1 MKKLIVRILVVAV
14 LLVVV
19 ALVAGFFFIGTII
32 KTGVEKVGPVVTKV
46 PVKLDSAN
54 ISVFSGSGELKGFVL
69 GNPEGFK
76 TPEAIKVG
84 TMSLSISPMSV
95 LGDKLVVRSIKVLG
109 PEISYETG
117 LTGSNLGKILDNM
130 GGEKPAGEQPP
141 GEKPPGEKPPVES
154 KPSSGE
160 KGAQKKLQVDEFII
174 SGAKVH
180 ASAPLVGAYVV
191 SVPEIK
197 LTNLG
202 QGPEGITATELGNRV
217 MSALLAATTKA
228 VAEGA
233 KSGKGLEGI
242 GAGATD
248 ALKKGVGD
256 LLKRK

>member
-1 MKKLIVRILVVAV
+1 MKKLIVRILIVVV

-19 ALVAGFFFIGTII
+19 GLVAGIFFIGSII

-54 ISVFSGSGELKGFVL
+54 ISVFSGNGELKGFVL

-76 TPEAIKVG
+76 SPEAIKVG

-95 LGDKLVVRSIKVLG
+95 LGDKVVIRSIKVLG
-109 PEISYETG
+109 PEISYETD
-117 LTGSNLGKILDNM
+117 LKGSNLGKILDNL
-130 GGEKPAGEQPP
+130 GGNKPP
-141 GEKPPGEKPPVES
+141 GEKPPGEKPPGES

-180 ASAPLVGAYVV
+180 ASATLVGSYTVP
-191 SVPEIK
+191 VPEIK
-197 LTNLG
+197 LINLG
-202 QGPEGITATELGNRV
+202 QGPDGITAAELGQRV
-217 MSALLAATTKA
+217 MSALLEATTKA
-228 VAEGA
+228 VADGA
-233 KSGKGLEGI
+233 TKGGKGVEGQ
-242 GAGATD
+242 GTD

-256 LLKRK
+256 FLKKK